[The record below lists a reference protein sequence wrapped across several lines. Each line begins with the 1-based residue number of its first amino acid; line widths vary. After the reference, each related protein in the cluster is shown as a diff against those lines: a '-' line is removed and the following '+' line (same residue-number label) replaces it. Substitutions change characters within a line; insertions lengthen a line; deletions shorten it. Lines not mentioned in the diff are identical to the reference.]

1 MRPPADI
8 FPNKSNISRV
18 SPQSPTSRCDP
29 LRPPTSIWIGGILG
43 VFFRCPQNRR
53 YPQMALKELEVKYAT
68 KRKRPYKLSDGE
80 GLHLLVQPSGSKLWR
95 LKYRFDGK
103 EKLLSFGKYPVVTLA
118 IAREK
123 RNAAKLLLDQG
134 KDPAE
139 VKKQAKKQRIA
150 LKQFEE
156 IARAWHA
163 NRVEGLDPA
172 HAKRVINR
180 LERDVFPVIG
190 TRPIVEIDA
199 PEILDMIRGV
209 EARGALDI
217 ARRLK
222 QGVSQVFRFA
232 IASGWASVDPTL
244 GLNDALKPKPP
255 VKHMARVP
263 LTEFPKLVQA
273 IFAYDGDDT
282 PRRREITRDA
292 LLFTLLTWVRT
303 SETRFAA
310 RDEFEDLYGPNPLW
324 RLSPERMKMER
335 EHLVPL
341 SRQAAAIVQRRLKAT
356 NDVFLFPGAKPGK
369 PISENTM
376 IYACYR
382 MGYLH
387 RQTVHGFRGLGST
400 WANEAESYKPDWI
413 EMALAHEDEDEV
425 RGAYNSALYLSARK
439 RMLQDWADM
448 IEKRGMPGQAG
459 CIDSGAEA
467 AEVANLPAHPRYH
480 GLRLVTRDGTLLH
493 TP

>member
-1 MRPPADI
+1 MP
-8 FPNKSNISRV
+8 
-18 SPQSPTSRCDP
+18 
-29 LRPPTSIWIGGILG
+29 
-43 VFFRCPQNRR
+43 
-53 YPQMALKELEVKYAT
+53 LKELEVKYAT
-68 KRKRPYKLSDGE
+68 KRQRPYKLSDGG

-103 EKLLSFGKYPVVTLA
+103 EKLLSFGKYPAVTLA

-123 RNAAKLLLDQG
+123 RTEAKALLDQG

-139 VKKQAKKQRIA
+139 VKKQKKRQRAA
-150 LKQFEE
+150 LKLFEP

-172 HAKRVINR
+172 HAERVINR
-180 LERDVFPVIG
+180 MENDVFPVIG
-190 TRPIVEIDA
+190 NRKIVEIE
-199 PEILDMIRGV
+199 PTEILEMVRLV

-222 QGVSQVFRFA
+222 QNVSQVYRFA
-232 IASGWASVDPTL
+232 IASGWATVDPTL

-263 LTEFPKLVQA
+263 LKELPKLVQS
-273 IFAYDGDDT
+273 ILDYDGEDT
-282 PRRREITRDA
+282 LRRREITRDA

-303 SETRFAA
+303 GETRLAA

-341 SRQAAAIVQRRLKAT
+341 SRQAAAIVQRRLQAT
-356 NDVFLFPGAKPGK
+356 NETFLFPGTKPGK

-400 WANEAESYKPDWI
+400 WANEAERYKPDWI

-425 RGAYNSALYLSARK
+425 RGAYNSALYLTPR
-439 RMLQDWADM
+439 RRLLQDWADM
-448 IEKRGMPGQAG
+448 IDAATIASNVEQEPIALLRQTQRSASAG
-459 CIDSGAEA
+459 RL
-467 AEVANLPAHPRYH
+467 LPREQRQPYWQRSFMAPSRS
-480 GLRLVTRDGTLLH
+480 VTRLGPTD
-493 TP
+493 

>member
-1 MRPPADI
+1 MP
-8 FPNKSNISRV
+8 
-18 SPQSPTSRCDP
+18 
-29 LRPPTSIWIGGILG
+29 
-43 VFFRCPQNRR
+43 
-53 YPQMALKELEVKYAT
+53 LKELEVKYAS
-68 KRKRPYKLSDGE
+68 KRQRPYKLSDGG

-123 RNAAKLLLDQG
+123 RNEAKALLDQG

-139 VKKQAKKQRIA
+139 TKKEKKRKRLA
-150 LKQFEE
+150 LERFES

-180 LERDVFPVIG
+180 MERDVFPIIG
-190 TRPIVEIDA
+190 DRPVAEITA
-199 PEILDMIRGV
+199 PEILDMIRLV

-217 ARRLK
+217 SRRLK

-232 IASGWASVDPTL
+232 IASGWATIDPTL

-255 VKHMARVP
+255 VKHMARVSSA
-263 LTEFPKLVQA
+263 EFPALVRA
-273 IFAYDGDDT
+273 IRDYDGEET

-303 SETRFAA
+303 SETRFAKW
-310 RDEFEDLYGPNPLW
+310 DEFENLDSAEPLW
-324 RLSPERMKMER
+324 RLSPQRMKMER

-341 SRQAAAIVQRRLKAT
+341 PPQAVELLRRRRRET
-356 NDVFLFPGAKPGK
+356 NDEFVFPGAKQGK

-382 MGYLH
+382 MGYLG
-387 RQTVHGFRGLGST
+387 RQTVHGFRGLAST
-400 WANEAESYKPDWI
+400 WANEAECYKPDWI

-425 RGAYNSALYLSARK
+425 RGAYNSALYLSPRR
-439 RMLQDWADM
+439 RMLQDWANM
-448 IEKRGMPGQAG
+448 IDVITRPAEIGGMVRGVSLPLASPHGTATAAQRSLPDARTAFWRRPRRPALKAG
-459 CIDSGAEA
+459 MDI
-467 AEVANLPAHPRYH
+467 
-480 GLRLVTRDGTLLH
+480 
-493 TP
+493 